1 MERIT
6 TNKPTEV
13 TMTNKNE
20 RIKELEKSSKEF
32 MEMGNNALM
41 TNTSE
46 SFRNLMTEN
55 EKKMWITGYLTAFV
69 EIQQNIKGD
78 NK

>member
-1 MERIT
+1 
-6 TNKPTEV
+6 
-13 TMTNKNE
+13 MTNKNE

-41 TNTSE
+41 INTSE

-55 EKKMWITGYLTAFV
+55 EKTMWITGYLTAFV

-78 NK
+78 NKWIFISKMEMYLT

>member
-1 MERIT
+1 
-6 TNKPTEV
+6 
-13 TMTNKNE
+13 MTNKNE

-41 TNTSE
+41 INTSE

-55 EKKMWITGYLTAFV
+55 EKTMWITGYLTAFV